1 MFVGLYVGAG
11 KRVSIR
17 MRLAMAHNVDDTLRY
32 LTNIDD
38 ENRIALHSSSQHKSD
53 FIDRMQ
59 YTQRFVDAY

>member
-38 ENRIALHSSSQHKSD
+38 ENRIVLSTSQQS
-53 FIDRMQ
+53 
-59 YTQRFVDAY
+59 T